1 MEAIWNANPNINL
14 LYCFEDGNCFEKL
27 NDAASY
33 AKETGNTYTVKQR
46 PTNEEE
52 KAMKAEVTESNE
64 AEVTESNEVETEET
78 EIKNKPT
85 KKSNK

>member
-27 NDAASY
+27 NDAAAY
-33 AKETGNTYTVKQR
+33 KKTTGNDFKAVSR
-46 PTNEEE
+46 PTENNQ
-52 KAMKAEVTESNE
+52 TE
-64 AEVTESNEVETEET
+64 
-78 EIKNKPT
+78 NKPT

>member
-27 NDAASY
+27 NDATAY
-33 AKETGNTYTVKQR
+33 KKTTGNDFKAVSR
-46 PTNEEE
+46 PTEEQ
-52 KAMKAEVTESNE
+52 A
-64 AEVTESNEVETEET
+64 TEEL
-78 EIKNKPT
+78 KPT

>member
-27 NDAASY
+27 NDAEAYRKTIKADFKPVS
-33 AKETGNTYTVKQR
+33 R
-46 PTNEEE
+46 PTEEQ
-52 KAMKAEVTESNE
+52 A
-64 AEVTESNEVETEET
+64 TEEP
-78 EIKNKPT
+78 KPT

>member
-1 MEAIWNANPNINL
+1 MEAIWNANPTVNM
-14 LYCFEDGNCFEKL
+14 LYCFEDGNCFIKH

-52 KAMKAEVTESNE
+52 KAMEAEAITE
-64 AEVTESNEVETEET
+64 AEVTETNEVETEET